1 MLPNSQIV
9 HDTCNK
15 NSLFDNLPKGA
26 TVIDSSTISPLMAK
40 KLYDIAKS
48 RQLSFVDAPVSGG
61 VVGAENGTLTFMV
74 GADTTQTFEHVK
86 PYLQAM
92 GKNIFNCQK
101 ASAGQIAKMANNMA
115 LAI

>member
-1 MLPNSQIV
+1 
-9 HDTCNK
+9 
-15 NSLFDNLPKGA
+15 
-26 TVIDSSTISPLMAK
+26 MAQ
-40 KLYDIAKS
+40 KLYGLGKQKNI
-48 RQLSFVDAPVSGG
+48 SFVDAPVSGG

-74 GADTTQTFEHVK
+74 GADSPQTFENVK

-101 ASAGQIAKMANNMA
+101 AGAGQIAKMANNMA